1 MNGTILYIFFL
12 PLIFFTFG
20 FYNLQFGL
28 AIAFTLSMIGVS
40 ILRLI
45 LWYFAPSIYS
55 HKLGLWRYLFV
66 AFSLSHAIILGYF
79 FTLCLYDPRFES
91 LQLVALLVM
100 GGVTS
105 AGVMAFTP
113 SLAMSLA
120 YLYIMV
126 APMIIVGFYTEP
138 DYSLTIMISVFTI
151 FVTTMGIK
159 STKEYYRSFDIE
171 IALDEQKK
179 ELEHINKIDGLTKIF
194 NRNHFNNEFERRW
207 ERGIRQYITET
218 VILIDIDYF
227 KRFNDDHGHLCG
239 DALYQAKSEGRNKVV
254 VSDKFEGLTRPASR
268 G

>member
-1 MNGTILYIFFL
+1 MDLRSRSMNGTILYIFFL

-55 HKLGLWRYLFV
+55 HKLWRYLFV

-120 YLYIMV
+120 YLYVI
-126 APMIIVGFYTEP
+126 
-138 DYSLTIMISVFTI
+138 
-151 FVTTMGIK
+151 
-159 STKEYYRSFDIE
+159 KEYYRSFDIE